1 MGDEI
6 KNMLC
11 IIRQSHLQYSLELF
25 FIRTQIYYSHGRG
38 GETWEPVKKKKKE
51 PPTFFFFKLKA
62 STFNLNEA
70 NNLET

>member
-6 KNMLC
+6 KNMLY

-25 FIRTQIYYSHGRG
+25 FIRTQIYYIHERG
-38 GETWEPVKKKKKE
+38 GETWEPVKKKKKK
-51 PPTFFFFKLKA
+51 PPTFFSKLKA